1 MNLFCG
7 METGE
12 LKRHEIIM
20 SSAKENPKFMGAK
33 SKWGE
38 HVVYNQMRSF
48 CPFRNS
54 LFSFML
60 KIC

>member
-7 METGE
+7 RETGE

-33 SKWGE
+33 SKRRE
-38 HVVYNQMRSF
+38 HTAYNQI
-48 CPFRNS
+48 
-54 LFSFML
+54 
-60 KIC
+60 K

>member
-20 SSAKENPKFMGAK
+20 SSAKENPKFMGP
-33 SKWGE
+33 
-38 HVVYNQMRSF
+38 NQSEE
-48 CPFRNS
+48 NI
-54 LFSFML
+54 LHTI
-60 KIC
+60 K